1 MDTLLVIFER
11 LTSKNSARRM
21 SYETYTDVMRA
32 VKPGITDVIIDAY
45 WKTLDINNKEDGLGM
60 NMNKIIEIKI

>member
-1 MDTLLVIFER
+1 
-11 LTSKNSARRM
+11 M

-60 NMNKIIEIKI
+60 SMNKIIEIKI